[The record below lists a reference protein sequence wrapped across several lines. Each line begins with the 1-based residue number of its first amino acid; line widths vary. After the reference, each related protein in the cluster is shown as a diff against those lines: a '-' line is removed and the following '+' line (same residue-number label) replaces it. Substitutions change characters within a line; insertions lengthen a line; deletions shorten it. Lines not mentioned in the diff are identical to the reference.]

1 MEKHPGAF
9 LVDFGDVDWFLMEIE
24 KVRFLGGFD
33 RVGSATP
40 EDYANAK
47 PDPISAFGMH
57 IAQHMNED
65 RQSATI
71 TMIAE
76 QIPGLDVSEA
86 ILSLVDTL
94 SMYRKVTG
102 LPRARDRPQQFKLT
116 LQLIV
121 RM

>member
-1 MEKHPGAF
+1 
-9 LVDFGDVDWFLMEIE
+9 MEIE

-121 RM
+121 RMWREY